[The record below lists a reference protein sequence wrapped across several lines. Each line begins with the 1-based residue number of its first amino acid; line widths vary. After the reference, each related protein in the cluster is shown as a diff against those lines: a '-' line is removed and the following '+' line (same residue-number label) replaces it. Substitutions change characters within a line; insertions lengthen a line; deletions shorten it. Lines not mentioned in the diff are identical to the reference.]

1 VKRTRDRGVALIL
14 ALLVLV
20 ILVVVIMQMSAS
32 SLHNRTVADN
42 HLADLQNAYGARA
55 GYARALLFLQADTE
69 EKPDV
74 DSLAERWAQP
84 IEFELGRAQVKVTI
98 VDCERFLN
106 VNQVVNDKG
115 EQVPAVC
122 DQLRRLVKALRFTPD
137 IADRIIDYIDAD
149 TKGEFEAKAKNERL
163 YTLEELLR
171 IDGLTPEI
179 FYGGMINGE
188 KRKGLREFLTI
199 WPRTTGDSSTTGT
212 PANTDPAATTP
223 STGTTVAPNAATGS
237 TTGMVN
243 INTAPSEVLQCLSD
257 QMTPV
262 MAEAIVAYRTQ
273 PGPDGKPQVF
283 NQVDELKRVQGM
295 GDALYN
301 DLNGKITVK
310 SQTFEIR
317 CRGTVGK
324 VEKTWA
330 YVVQRK
336 AGSSTPTTAGT
347 PPADPAATAAA
358 PATSATAPP
367 TLTLIGSQMLTDFAS
382 IKPPETQ
389 N

>member
-1 VKRTRDRGVALIL
+1 
-14 ALLVLV
+14 VLV

-42 HLADLQNAYGARA
+42 HIADLQNAYGARA

-74 DSLAERWAQP
+74 DSLLERWAQP
-84 IEFELGRAQVKVTI
+84 IEFELGRAQVHVTI

-149 TKGEFEAKAKNERL
+149 SKGEFEAKAKNERL

-179 FYGGMINGE
+179 VYGGMINGE

-199 WPRTTGDSSTTGT
+199 WPRIMGDSNTTGT
-212 PANTDPAATTP
+212 PANTDPAATTT

-243 INTAPSEVLQCLSD
+243 INTASSEVLQCLSD

-262 MAEAIVAYRTQ
+262 MADAIVTYRTT

-283 NQVDELKRVQGM
+283 GQVDELKRVQGM

-336 AGSSTPTTAGT
+336 ASSSSSTAAGT
-347 PPADPAATAAA
+347 PPTDPAAATTAA
-358 PATSATAPP
+358 PATSANTPP
-367 TLTLIGSQMLTDFAS
+367 ALTLIGSQMLTDFAS